1 MQSAIRKVISL
12 DFGFTGSHPVP
23 PATVEQTAD
32 GVARGHVLLVTADA
46 GSLEWAPRWL
56 AHRHLEVTVCGQLDA
71 ALAAITEQP
80 VTCIV
85 VDAGMRDITGER
97 AFVLMDRKAPART
110 RVFALCASHREVRE
124 VSEHGRAE
132 IVRRPFDWDIISRR
146 LGRAAD
152 ARRLEQELE
161 KAKEA
166 LQSARLSAADAE
178 RDLLSMR
185 GMDPLTGL
193 PARERFRALVHRAIG
208 TVAEG
213 AGAGVLVMQFDR
225 FRDVNEMIGHEAGNR
240 LLSQFAERLRRCLQD
255 RSLTGGDTGLTVTA
269 AFGRLGGVRF
279 GLVMSR
285 AGAEEIR
292 RIRQAIL
299 SELERPFEVD
309 GQSVYPSV
317 TMGAAYYPD
326 NARSADTLL
335 QCAERAMQDA
345 KSAGSSFREFAGPT
359 STADS
364 RALRMEALL
373 RQALV
378 NGELRLAYQPIM
390 DWHGRRVVATEAL
403 LRWDHPEEGAISP
416 AEFVPVAEQS
426 GLMLRIGDFVIR
438 RAIRQ
443 LRDWMDEGLPPVRVA
458 INLSLCQL
466 LDADIAGTVAREIE
480 AAGVDASLL
489 EFELSERGVLTH
501 RREVIDQVHRL
512 KALGVRISVD
522 DFGTGNAAVAYLKD
536 IPADVIK
543 IDRSYVSGPGRTNRD
558 EAIGAGMVALAK
570 RLNTVVIGEGVET
583 EAQLRRLRE
592 WGCDQFQGFH
602 FAAAL
607 EADDFAA
614 RLRQP

>member
-1 MQSAIRKVISL
+1 MQNAIRKVISL
-12 DFGFTGSHPVP
+12 DFGITGSYPVP
-23 PATVEQTAD
+23 PAVPEAAA
-32 GVARGHVLLVTADA
+32 GEKLGHVLLLSADGA
-46 GSLEWAPRWL
+46 SQEWAPRWL
-56 AHRHLEVTVCGQLDA
+56 AYRGMELTECATLEQALTALGELPVTTLVVDA
-71 ALAAITEQP
+71 ALK
-80 VTCIV
+80 
-85 VDAGMRDITGER
+85 DITGRKAYAVLADKAAEDVR
-97 AFVLMDRKAPART
+97 AFVLCGSQRD
-110 RVFALCASHREVRE
+110 VRE
-124 VSEHGRAE
+124 VSEYGKAE
-132 IVRRPFDWDIISRR
+132 VVRRPFDWDIISRR
-146 LGRAAD
+146 ISRSAEAQ
-152 ARRLEQELE
+152 RLQQELDR
-161 KAKEA
+161 AREA

-208 TVAEG
+208 TVATD
-213 AGAGVLVMQFDR
+213 ASAGVLVLQLDR

-240 LLSQFAERLRRCLQD
+240 LLKQFAERIRRCLQD
-255 RSLTGGDTGLTVTA
+255 RTLTGGDCGLTMTA

-285 AGAEEIR
+285 AGADEMQ
-292 RIRQAIL
+292 RIRQAIMA
-299 SELERPFEVD
+299 ELERPFEVD
-309 GQSVYPSV
+309 GQSIYLSA
-317 TMGAAYYPD
+317 TMGAAFFPE
-326 NARSADTLL
+326 NANTADTLL
-335 QCAERAMQDA
+335 HCAERAMQDA
-345 KSAGSSFREFAGPT
+345 RSAGSSFRAFSGPT
-359 STADS
+359 CPADR
-364 RALRMEALL
+364 RALRMESML

-378 NGELRLAYQPIM
+378 NGELRLAYQPIL
-390 DWHGRRVVATEAL
+390 DWHGRRIIAAEAL
-403 LRWDHPEEGAISP
+403 LRWDQPEEGAISP
-416 AEFVPVAEQS
+416 AEFVPVAEQC

-438 RAIRQ
+438 SAMRQ
-443 LRDWMDEGLPPVRVA
+443 LRDWIEAGMRPVRIA

-466 LDADIAGTVAREIE
+466 LDADIAGTVARELE
-480 AAGVDASLL
+480 ATGVDPSLL
-489 EFELSERGVLTH
+489 EFELSERGVLNQ
-501 RREVIDQVHRL
+501 RPEIIEQIYRL

-570 RLNTVVIGEGVET
+570 RLNAVVIGEGVET